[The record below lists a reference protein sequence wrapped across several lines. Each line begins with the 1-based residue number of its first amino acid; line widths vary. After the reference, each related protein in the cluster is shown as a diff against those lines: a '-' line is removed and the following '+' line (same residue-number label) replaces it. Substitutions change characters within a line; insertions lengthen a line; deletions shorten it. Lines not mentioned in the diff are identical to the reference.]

1 MQLSINSQYKFC
13 KILILQL
20 LQTSFDVIPI
30 NHTFECNN
38 LFIWPIFE
46 TSIRMHKII
55 IFSRFFTKK
64 WVIKKSAGKQIVYV
78 AEIQYCIWN
87 SDRLFNFISFVNAT
101 RFDLMTYI
109 THSISLNFLSLL
121 ILFVS
126 YSLYDSFIFRTLHF
140 EL

>member
-30 NHTFECNN
+30 NHAFECNN

-46 TSIRMHKII
+46 TSIRMHKIV
-55 IFSRFFTKK
+55 IFLDFFTKN
-64 WVIKKSAGKQIVYV
+64 WVIRKSAGKQIVYV

-109 THSISLNFLSLL
+109 THSINSKFLSLL
-121 ILFVS
+121 FS
-126 YSLYDSFIFRTLHF
+126 SLIEKCQSCNNLDW
-140 EL
+140 